1 MEDQNIIEL
10 FFERS
15 ENAVRAAAEKYGS
28 DCESI
33 AYSILGDHEIAKECV
48 NDTYL
53 RLWNAIPPH
62 RPENLMAFMGK
73 ITRNLALDRYKRD
86 HSKKRGGTQLE
97 LALEELEICASA
109 SDNPEESFDAQ
120 LLGEIIERFL
130 AEQSVRDRK
139 VFLRR
144 YYLLSSIRDIAQRE
158 AVSEERVKSILYRLR
173 KKLEK
178 RLREEEIIE

>member
-53 RLWNAIPPH
+53 RLWN
-62 RPENLMAFMGK
+62 MGK

-144 YYLLSSIRDIAQRE
+144 YDA
-158 AVSEERVKSILYRLR
+158 
-173 KKLEK
+173 
-178 RLREEEIIE
+178 IIKVDTDR